1 MSATLT
7 GPILALWRVNMER
20 DKIIKGIAGLI
31 LAGFIFWS
39 GYNYAMAELYRD
51 YRNIYTNVVGKL

>member
-1 MSATLT
+1 
-7 GPILALWRVNMER
+7 MER
-20 DKIIKGIAGLI
+20 DKIIKGIAMLI

-51 YRNIYTNVVGKL
+51 YRGIYTGVAGEL